1 MHKICTKL
9 ATHKLLKSHVTPT
22 LQEGLGP
29 EKSKEDHDFSV
40 AGVVVST
47 SPPPFPPQNRKKD
60 LEKGKETVIKKTAK
74 VATVPCSILSS
85 FDTVDPEG
93 RQMQST
99 CIQNPS
105 VKNVLLSL
113 ILAER
118 QSYFHV

>member
-1 MHKICTKL
+1 MLFLSL
-9 ATHKLLKSHVTPT
+9 ASSQSPLTSTEP
-22 LQEGLGP
+22 
-29 EKSKEDHDFSV
+29 KERLRE
-40 AGVVVST
+40 
-47 SPPPFPPQNRKKD
+47 RKGDSYK
-60 LEKGKETVIKKTAK
+60 KKT
-74 VATVPCSILSS
+74 TIVPCSILAS